1 MFGVHLGESVPTNYR
16 DWRKTDNRLYEKFA
30 WAMID
35 RGVMLE
41 PDSREPWFLCE
52 AHQTLDLD
60 WFAQVTRDAI
70 AHALKT

>member
-1 MFGVHLGESVPTNYR
+1 
-16 DWRKTDNRLYEKFA
+16 
-30 WAMID
+30 MID